1 MLIYKIHMT
10 GELLGE
16 LEHLVLLCVIRLG
29 PESYGVPIVDELRQ
43 HTRRTILRPSV
54 YLALKRLEDKGLIRS
69 RLGEPEARR
78 GGRARRHF
86 VATAAGLR
94 ALRESQRTFTRLW
107 DGVVLDKSGGGK
119 A

>member
-1 MLIYKIHMT
+1 MLVYIIDMT
-10 GELLGE
+10 DPLGE
-16 LEHLVLLCVIRLG
+16 LEHLVLLSIIRLG
-29 PESYGVPIVDELRQ
+29 PENYGVPIVDELRR

-54 YLALKRLEDKGLIRS
+54 YLALKRLEDKGFIRS

-86 VATAAGLR
+86 TPTPTGMKV
-94 ALRESQRTFTRLW
+94 LRESQRTLARLW
-107 DGVVLDKSGGGK
+107 DGVALDKGK